1 MARRSRG
8 GRASQRRSQGVL
20 LVLLLACALGLAATL
35 AYEAH
40 DATRSHRAA
49 TERALHDYAA
59 VAAWEFVRG
68 AEDELQSRVRP
79 ALEPLTGTRAVSPYD
94 LLPGPTVLAGAAAT
108 TLACDSASVDTARFY
123 FRVDFRDRSLL
134 TTGTA
139 LSSAMRQWL
148 LDTVTAHGRTVYQ
161 PDWSFAVILGAP
173 TGAAPSAIVYGVKY
187 AEHRAP
193 IAAFGFRTC
202 PAAVGV
208 PLFKDVAARRP
219 LLPMTL
225 TGRAPNDS
233 IVTLSVADAHDREVF
248 RAGVGALSAYSASAP
263 LDQLGMGAAR
273 ATIRHSA
280 VELLALGAVPSTR
293 VPALIA
299 LLLVTAAMI
308 GVAVV
313 QLRREHELARLRSDF
328 ISSVSHE
335 LRTPLSQI
343 LLFAE
348 TLELG
353 RVRDESERRAATGV
367 IVQESRRLMHLVDN
381 VLHFS
386 RAERGL
392 ARLDVGKVSLA
403 TEVAGVVDE
412 WLATAGAA
420 TRVDVTAE
428 EPVTAIAD
436 PGAVRQIMVN
446 LLDNA
451 AKYGPTSQTVRVRVT
466 HENGRAVVTVDDQGP
481 GVPVRER
488 LRVWDSFYRLDR
500 DAESAVAGSGI
511 GLYVVRELARL
522 QGGDAR
528 VEDAAGGGARFIV
541 ELPLDVA
548 AAPAP
553 DALTAPASSA
563 LEPRKVGV

>member
-1 MARRSRG
+1 M
-8 GRASQRRSQGVL
+8 SQRRSQGVL
-20 LVLLLACALGLAATL
+20 LVLLLVCALGLAAML

-40 DATRSHRAA
+40 DATRSHRATA
-49 TERALHDYAA
+49 ERALHDYAA

-79 ALEPLTGTRAVSPYD
+79 ALEPVTGTRAVSPYE
-94 LLPGPTVLAGAAAT
+94 LLPGPAVLAGTAAGV
-108 TLACDSASVDTARFY
+108 LRCDSARDDSARFY

-134 TTGTA
+134 TTGATP
-139 LSSAMRQWL
+139 SPAMREWL
-148 LDTVTAHGRTVYQ
+148 LDTVTTHGRILYQ
-161 PDWSFAVILGAP
+161 PDWTFAVILGAP
-173 TGAAPSAIVYGVKY
+173 ADEPRSAIVYAVRY

-193 IAAFGFRTC
+193 IAAYGFRTC

-208 PLFKDVAARRP
+208 PLFRNVATRRP
-219 LLPMTL
+219 LLPITL

-233 IVTLSVADAHDREVF
+233 VVALTVADTHGREVF
-248 RAGVGALSAYSASAP
+248 RAGGGALSAYSASAP
-263 LDQLGMGAAR
+263 LDQLGMGSAR
-273 ATIRHSA
+273 ATVRRSA
-280 VELLALGAVPSTR
+280 VEVLALGAVPSTR
-293 VPALIA
+293 VPSLIA
-299 LLLVTAAMI
+299 LLLLTAAMI

-313 QLRREHELARLRSDF
+313 QLRRDHELSRLRSDF

-392 ARLDVGKVSLA
+392 GRLDVGRVAVA
-403 TEVAGVVDE
+403 TETARVVEDWRAAAGAGV
-412 WLATAGAA
+412 
-420 TRVDVTAE
+420 RVDVAADERVMATADR
-428 EPVTAIAD
+428 VAL
-436 PGAVRQIMVN
+436 RQMLIN

-451 AKYGPTSQTVRVRVT
+451 AKYGPASQTIRVGVAG
-466 HENGRAVVTVDDQGP
+466 ENGRAVISVDDQGP
-481 GVPVRER
+481 GVPPRER
-488 LRVWDSFYRLDR
+488 LRVWESFYRLDR
-500 DAESAVAGSGI
+500 DATSAVAGSGI

-528 VEDAAGGGARFIV
+528 VEDAPGGGARFIV
-541 ELPLDVA
+541 ELPLDLAVDTSMA
-548 AAPAP
+548 ASAPRRP
-553 DALTAPASSA
+553 SD
-563 LEPRKVGV
+563 LEHVEVGA